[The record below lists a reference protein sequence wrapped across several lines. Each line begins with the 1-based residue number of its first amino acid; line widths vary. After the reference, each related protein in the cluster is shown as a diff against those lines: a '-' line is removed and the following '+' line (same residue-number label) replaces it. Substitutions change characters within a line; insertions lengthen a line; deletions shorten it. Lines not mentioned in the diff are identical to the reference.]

1 MSKSAKLRPK
11 PLRQW
16 LAGVAAATVALL
28 FPPQST
34 AAASPDVIVT
44 LKPIHGLVAAVMEG
58 VGTPHLLID
67 GAASPHTYAMRPS
80 EVRQLNAAAVVV
92 RVSDRLEVFLRK
104 PLSLVGPQT
113 RIVTLDRAPG
123 LILHALRSGG
133 DFEPHAQDHD
143 HDHDHA
149 HGRNTSGRKGGPGRD
164 RSAGNDRSD
173 GHLWL
178 DPRNARVIALHLG
191 EELASAMPADAVRL
205 RANARA
211 VAGKADE
218 LDQRLKAVLSPVAD
232 RPFLVFHDAYQYL
245 ERHYGLAGAGSVTV
259 NPDVPASARRL
270 SDLRARLGKARIV
283 CVFAEP
289 QFPPRAIDTIIEGTT
304 VRRATLDPLGAALP
318 AGAGHYFSMME
329 ALARDLSACLA
340 GGS

>member
-1 MSKSAKLRPK
+1 MSKSGKLRAQ

-16 LAGVAAATVALL
+16 LSRVAVAAVALL
-28 FPPQST
+28 FPPQLT

-104 PLSLVGPQT
+104 PLSLVGPRT
-113 RIVTLDRAPG
+113 RIVTLDRAAG
-123 LILHALRSGG
+123 LVLHAMRSGG
-133 DFEPHAQDHD
+133 DFEPHAHAHAHAHD
-143 HDHDHA
+143 
-149 HGRNTSGRKGGPGRD
+149 HGRNAATRKRHHDRD
-164 RSAGNDRSD
+164 HAAGNDQSD
-173 GHLWL
+173 SHLWL

-191 EELASAMPADAVRL
+191 EELATAMPADAIRL

-211 VAGKADE
+211 VAEKAGE
-218 LDQRLKAVLSPVAD
+218 LDQRLAGLLAPVAD
-232 RPFLVFHDAYQYL
+232 KPFLVFHDAYQYL
-245 ERHYGLAGAGSVTV
+245 ERRYGLAGAGSVTI

-270 SDLRARLGKARIV
+270 SDLRARLGKAGIV

-289 QFPPRAIDTIIEGTT
+289 QFSPRAIDTIIDGTT
-304 VRRATLDPLGAALP
+304 VRRATLDPLGAGLP

-329 ALARDLSACLA
+329 ALARDLTGCLA